1 MYMQNF
7 SSCPEAINAT
17 MGGNVPLMKVT
28 ACIATNCLSLC
39 FRTSDN
45 SGSDAAS
52 E

>member
-28 ACIATNCLSLC
+28 ACIATNCL
-39 FRTSDN
+39 
-45 SGSDAAS
+45 
-52 E
+52 